1 MLEVWAHHLSK
12 IASNL
17 KLEGLWVFPQTLKF
31 LKEHGNW
38 YLPLFTIASVL
49 LFICIKSSQI
59 ENISC
64 CFNFPSNQDLWVL
77 KEGTLGLKA
86 LHFKLHQ
93 GFIMAFLLHL
103 VPLPMSPAPPSFGW
117 KTLRQ
122 RKPHCSLSTL
132 GSPLVMQAACQ
143 IIFPSRLK
151 TNSVA
156 SWWKSKL
163 HFISN

>member
-31 LKEHGNW
+31 LKEHGSW

-49 LFICIKSSQI
+49 LFICIRSSQI
-59 ENISC
+59 EKISC

-77 KEGTLGLKA
+77 KEGTLGHRHYTLSHVRVSSW
-86 LHFKLHQ
+86 LSYPTWCLFPC
-93 GFIMAFLLHL
+93 LLL
-103 VPLPMSPAPPSFGW
+103 LLPLDEKPLEQASLPS
-117 KTLRQ
+117 RY
-122 RKPHCSLSTL
+122 L
-132 GSPLVMQAACQ
+132 GVSLVMQAACQ
-143 IIFPSRLK
+143 VIFPSRLK